1 MLSLWFLGWAFLV
14 ASALKVLMKL
24 VLIFSAKIKSQWR
37 LWIYSH
43 LLSFYNNC
51 WRLQKYNKEQTD
63 GYVKMEKNS
72 ENNVFAVTW
81 FLWHFSK
88 SDFPM
93 CFLYC
98 QVFNL
103 KKNEWGATL
112 YACSFVCV
120 FAFATR
126 FIFVVE
132 DQFTFV
138 TKPNGYTLTHRA
150 LLFVLTLFNSS
161 ILFPL

>member
-1 MLSLWFLGWAFLV
+1 MLWFLGWAFLV

-24 VLIFSAKIKSQWR
+24 ILIFSAKIKSQWR
-37 LWIYSH
+37 LWIHSH

-63 GYVKMEKNS
+63 GYVKIKKTQRTM
-72 ENNVFAVTW
+72 
-81 FLWHFSK
+81 FLLSPGFC
-88 SDFPM
+88 DIFLNQIFP
-93 CFLYC
+93 CAFCIVKFLI
-98 QVFNL
+98 

-150 LLFVLTLFNSS
+150 LLFVLTLFSSS